1 MGQIVKSIVLE
12 KALRADFMK
21 KWTNTANPADV
32 MDMIMETTSN
42 SNKEKYGWLGETAS
56 MVEFKDSRQVR
67 GLNDYDYEIPNKKY
81 ESTLG
86 VDEDEIEDDQ
96 INGIQTRISDLAS
109 KAKSHPRVLFFEA
122 ILAGEVELCFDGV
135 AFFSTAHKYN
145 ADSDAQ
151 SNLITGTKAGG
162 AGVAPTVQEF
172 IADFEKTVAA
182 MQSFLD
188 DQGEP
193 MNEGD
198 LKLKVMGSPLMN
210 GLFAKAFNADQID
223 SATNTVKGA
232 AAHMTTPRLSGFNW
246 YLAETSGNVK
256 PIIKQLRRDV
266 RFRALEGQSEDGFM
280 TGQFKY
286 GVDYRVGFGY
296 GLWQKMIKVKYA

>member
-1 MGQIVKSIVLE
+1 MGQVVKSIVLE

-32 MDMIMETTSN
+32 MDMIMETSSS

-96 INGIQTRISDLAS
+96 INGIQTRISDLAA
-109 KAKSHPRVLFFEA
+109 KAKAHPRKLFFEA
-122 ILAGEVELCFDGV
+122 ILAGETELCFDGV
-135 AFFSTAHKYN
+135 AFFSASHKYTT
-145 ADSDAQ
+145 DSDAQ
-151 SNLITGTKAGG
+151 SNLITGTRAG
-162 AGVAPTVQEF
+162 AKLTVQEF
-172 IADFEKTVAA
+172 IADFELARSTMKKY
-182 MQSFLD
+182 LD

-198 LKLKVMGSPLMN
+198 LKLKVVASVDLEGILD
-210 GLFAKAFNADQID
+210 KAFNADLID

-232 AAHMTTPRLSGFNW
+232 ASYMTSARLTGESF

-296 GLWQKMIKVKYA
+296 GLWQKMVKVKYA